1 MPANFLQTEN
11 QAWLDWAFVYALD
24 STTIGIAGQE
34 MPEWKEA
41 SCFSEK
47 IPITKDKENLIL
59 QIPDKMNR
67 FYNIERKHKVT
78 TINGNAVLITISG
91 NIIEEKKYPS

>member
-1 MPANFLQTEN
+1 
-11 QAWLDWAFVYALD
+11 
-24 STTIGIAGQE
+24 

-41 SCFSEK
+41 SCFNEK
-47 IPITKDKENLIL
+47 ISIKKEKENLIL

-78 TINGNAVLITISG
+78 TVNCNAALTTISG